1 MLSDMPRFMFG
12 AEEDALLHQ
21 VDGEVPVGLVEVDD
35 LPHPRRTGNV
45 ESQIDTAE
53 FRRRRGKGLG
63 NIGFL
68 GDVSGNGEESPALL
82 GGYLFQTLCSDVDS
96 SYLCA
101 FVDKP

>member
-35 LPHPRRTGNV
+35 LPNPRRPGNV

-53 FRRRRGKGLG
+53 FRCRSGNSLG

-68 GDVSGNGEESPALL
+68 GDVSGNGEERRAVL
-82 GGYLFQTLCSDVDS
+82 GGYLLQTLCIDVYS
-96 SYLCA
+96 GYLCA
-101 FVDKP
+101 FADKS